1 MSLFNELKRRNVFRV
16 GIAYV
21 VVAWLVAQVVDLVLE
36 NFGAPAWF
44 MRSLLVV
51 LAAGLPLALVFAWA
65 FEMTPEGIKK
75 EKDVDRSSSVTHQT
89 GRKLDR
95 MIIGIMAVVI
105 AFLVLDRFV
114 LEDEG
119 PQPGTDT
126 DSQVIEGTEITE
138 PAIDTGPSIAVLPFV
153 NMSGDANNEY
163 FSDGLTETL
172 LHMLAQLPELRVAA
186 RTSSFAFKGK
196 DTGIE
201 EISRTLG
208 VAHVLE
214 GSVQK
219 AGNRV
224 RITAQLIRAN
234 DGFHVWSHN
243 YDRDLDDIFAIQD
256 EIANDVAQALD
267 ASLLGGS
274 ATKMHGVATRDTKAY
289 DLYLQALEQQAIF
302 SYSSLATAENLL
314 KNALATDPGFV
325 DAKLALARNHQM
337 KFSTGLIDEETAWRA
352 MEPLLIQAEE
362 EHPGDPLVRALML
375 NFKIQ
380 NFGLGM
386 DADSREATMNELL
399 SLLPKIPSDTW
410 VRKNV
415 ANSLRYFDDF
425 EKSLSVTQAG
435 LMLDPLSADLYS
447 NKGQVYIEL
456 ERYEEAGAAFKRA
469 IELAPD
475 NPNHY
480 SDMSELAQKAGQ
492 LALALDWNRKA
503 IEKDPQDHELVAG
516 LAQTLFLLGLTE
528 EGSRWASRCYAL
540 APQTAVCRRLQLN
553 ESKARNDTARVLE
566 LATAML
572 KDDVETRRW
581 AFFDALR
588 SYADVMMKQ
597 GRAREAFDF
606 LASLFPG
613 IADHEKPP
621 EDLKATLVRS
631 AGILLMTQFAPR
643 EELLVAQDLYQKHL
657 QAAGVPWLD
666 SPNYRVSQ
674 HLVRGETEQA
684 KTIAL
689 NEQLSEGVA
698 SSLELRYRYQ
708 NSLYR
713 ELAQQPEV
721 AARLRQRE
729 IDLASLRSEIETMLL
744 KPEWNL

>member
-1 MSLFNELKRRNVFRV
+1 MSFFEELKRRNVIRV
-16 GIAYV
+16 AIAYGV
-21 VVAWLVAQVVDLVLE
+21 GAWFALQLADVVLE
-36 NFGAPAWF
+36 NINAPDWVMQAVMLALAIGF
-44 MRSLLVV
+44 PVVV
-51 LAAGLPLALVFAWA
+51 LLAWA

-75 EKDVDRSSSVTHQT
+75 EKDVDRSKSITAVT

-95 MIIGIMAVVI
+95 MIIGILTVTVGYLLI
-105 AFLVLDRFV
+105 DKIVLQDTAPA
-114 LEDEG
+114 
-119 PQPGTDT
+119 PQETT
-126 DSQVIEGTEITE
+126 QSE
-138 PAIDTGPSIAVLPFV
+138 PAKAVSVEETGPSVAVLPFV
-153 NMSGDANNEY
+153 NMSGDKDNEY

-172 LHMLAQLPELRVAA
+172 LHMLAQLPDLRVAA

-196 DTGIE
+196 DTGIA
-201 EISRTLG
+201 EISEILG

-274 ATKMHGVATRDTKAY
+274 TTKMHGVATRDTKAY
-289 DLYLQALEQQAIF
+289 DLYLQALEQQAIY
-302 SYSSLATAENLL
+302 SYSSLAMAENLL
-314 KNALATDPGFV
+314 KNALVTDPGFV

-337 KFSTGLIDEETAWRA
+337 KFSTGLIDEATALRA

-362 EHPGDPLVRALML
+362 ELPGDPLVRALML

-380 NFGLGM
+380 NFRLGI
-386 DADSREATMNELL
+386 DTDSREATMNELL

-410 VRKNV
+410 VRVNV
-415 ANSLRYFDDF
+415 AKSFLWFDDY
-425 EKSLSVTQAG
+425 EQSLSVTQAG
-435 LMLDPLSADLYS
+435 LLLDPLSAELYS
-447 NKGQVYIEL
+447 NQGQVYIEM
-456 ERYEEAGAAFKRA
+456 ERYEEAEAAFKRA

-480 SDMSELAQKAGQ
+480 SDMSELAMETGQ
-492 LALALDWNRKA
+492 LVLALDWNRKA

-572 KDDVETRRW
+572 EDDVELRRW
-581 AFFDALR
+581 AFYDALR
-588 SYADVMMKQ
+588 TYADVMMQQ

-606 LASLFPG
+606 LASLYTG
-613 IADHEKPP
+613 ITDHEKPP
-621 EDLKATLVRS
+621 ENLKATIVRRT
-631 AGILLMTQFAPR
+631 GILLMTQFASR
-643 EELLVAQDLYQKHL
+643 EELLAAEDLYQKHL
-657 QAAGVPWLD
+657 QAAGAPWLD
-666 SPNYRVSQ
+666 SPGFRVTQ
-674 HLVRGETEQA
+674 LLVRGDIEQA

-689 NEQLSEGVA
+689 SEQLSEAVA
-698 SSLELRYRYQ
+698 SSLELRYRYEG
-708 NSLYR
+708 SLYR

-721 AARLRQRE
+721 AARLRERE
-729 IDLASLRSEIETMLL
+729 IELAMLRGEVETMLL
-744 KPEWNL
+744 KPEWDL